1 MSKIYIIR
9 HGQTD
14 LNKNHVLQGRV
25 DEPLNEDGLRQA
37 KFAAALLRTLD
48 VSIDQVWS
56 SPLQRAKDTAEII
69 ADEGV
74 PIQTDDRLLEMDYG
88 PYEGMDLTSP
98 PPEIMAFFGDFVN
111 QPAPEGMES
120 LPYVTQRLGAIAA
133 FILTENMANPMILTD
148 RWTLMMVVILAVQTG
163 VAVLV
168 GKKDNDEET
177 LENA

>member
-69 ADEGV
+69 ADE
-74 PIQTDDRLLEMDYG
+74 
-88 PYEGMDLTSP
+88 
-98 PPEIMAFFGDFVN
+98 
-111 QPAPEGMES
+111 
-120 LPYVTQRLGAIAA
+120 YVTKL
-133 FILTENMANPMILTD
+133 
-148 RWTLMMVVILAVQTG
+148 
-163 VAVLV
+163 
-168 GKKDNDEET
+168 EEGT
-177 LENA
+177 YTVPVPVEE